1 MAEDTE
7 HLLPGGVH
15 FKFRSV
21 FTHGDRAIVFD
32 CFAFHLSLEYSPS
45 PTVFLAL
52 VSYSCEDWGSRSLP
66 IQRPPIPLALIIR
79 GMKPGFPGGLRPMP
93 LLGCVVNGIRLSMEA
108 QLCS

>member
-1 MAEDTE
+1 MGT
-7 HLLPGGVH
+7 G
-15 FKFRSV
+15 
-21 FTHGDRAIVFD
+21 AIVFD